1 MTTTLYEKKDH
12 KGKSLVI
19 TRNHSN
25 LRDTDLGNNPSSI
38 KMTETDDAILLFN
51 KKDWNGGVIYYR
63 GIRTTD
69 SLGKLSQGGELF
81 KGNSITSV
89 RVTPFK
95 VNLNVTFVTSDGRL
109 PGGYEDA
116 DHVEAI
122 FGKAMALANFFFDDQ
137 KAMITMQV
145 ARKSFR
151 DNPKKFD
158 LTALGAT
165 DFPADW
171 TNPHEIDVVACNTL
185 KSGVGQAPLPWW
197 GKTIVVAMADP
208 SGVQRSLGE
217 VARTLAHELG
227 HFLGLTH
234 GSGNGQ
240 AANIMTQSVNG
251 LPIGD
256 SVLFPGQIE
265 EMQTKLARNLSR
277 QGNRIE

>member
-1 MTTTLYEKKDH
+1 MTMTLYAKKDL

-19 TRNHSN
+19 TRNFSN

-38 KMTETDDAILLFN
+38 RMTEADDAILLFN
-51 KKDWNGGVIYYR
+51 KKDWEGGVMYFR
-63 GIRTTD
+63 GIRTMD

-81 KGNSITSV
+81 KGNSVTSV
-89 RVTPFK
+89 RVTPFM
-95 VNLNVTFVTSDGRL
+95 VNLNITYVTSDGRI
-109 PGGYEDA
+109 PGGYPDA
-116 DHVEAI
+116 DQVEVTFTKAI
-122 FGKAMALANFFFDDQ
+122 ALANAFFNDQ
-137 KAMITMQV
+137 KAMITMQI

-151 DNPKKFD
+151 DNPRKFD

-171 TNPHEIDVVACNTL
+171 TNPREIDLVVCNSL
-185 KSGVGQAPLPWW
+185 RSGVGQAPFPWW
-197 GKTIVVAMADP
+197 GKTIVVAMADT
-208 SGVQRSLGE
+208 SGAQRSVGS

-251 LPIGD
+251 LTIGE
-256 SVLFPGQIE
+256 SVLSPEQIE

-277 QGNRIE
+277 QGNRIA